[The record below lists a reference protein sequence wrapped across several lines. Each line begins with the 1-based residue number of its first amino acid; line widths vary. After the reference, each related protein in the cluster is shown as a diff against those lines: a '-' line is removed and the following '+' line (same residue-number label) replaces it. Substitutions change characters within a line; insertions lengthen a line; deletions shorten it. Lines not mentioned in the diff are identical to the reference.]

1 MQDPEFAFVDQ
12 YSFYVSMV
20 LLVSFYAVIAPA
32 GVMMLI
38 VIFILQYWI
47 DKYNLF
53 RRSSCPLDF
62 NIALTKLIFKAFECS
77 ILIFA
82 IGTFILDLKIRVND

>member
-20 LLVSFYAVIAPA
+20 FLVSFYAVIAPA
-32 GVMMLI
+32 AVMMLI
-38 VIFILQYWI
+38 VIFTIQYWI

-53 RRSSCPLDF
+53 RRYSCPLDF
-62 NIALTKLIFKAFECS
+62 NIDLTKLVFKAFECS

-82 IGTFILDLKIRVND
+82 IGTFIFDL